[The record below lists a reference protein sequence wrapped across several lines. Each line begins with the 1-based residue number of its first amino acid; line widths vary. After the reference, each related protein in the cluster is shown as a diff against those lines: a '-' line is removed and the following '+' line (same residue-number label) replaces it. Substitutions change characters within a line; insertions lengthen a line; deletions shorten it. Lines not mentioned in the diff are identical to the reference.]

1 MFTRL
6 GETVRA
12 HRRKA
17 LLALELAMLLLVA
30 MQAARLIW
38 IFAAPPEPTAPK
50 ATASVF
56 RAVDHKIFAA
66 FDAFGSSGAAP
77 QAGAQATVEGFRL
90 YGVRQDGSSGSAIIA
105 GPDGVQKSFAVG
117 ETVAQGVTLASVG
130 ADHVELSR
138 GGARMTLSFPERP

>member
-1 MFTRL
+1 MFTKL

-30 MQAARLIW
+30 LQAARLIW

-50 ATASVF
+50 TAASVF
-56 RAVDHKIFAA
+56 RAVDHKILAS
-66 FDAFGSSGAAP
+66 FDAFGSAGAAP
-77 QAGAQATVEGFRL
+77 QAGGQATVEGFRL
-90 YGVRQDGSSGSAIIA
+90 YGVRQDGDSGSAIIA

-117 ETVAQGVTLASVG
+117 ETVAQGVTLAAVG

-138 GGARMTLSFPERP
+138 GGARMTLSFPELP

>member
-30 MQAARLIW
+30 TQAARLIW
-38 IFAAPPEPTAPK
+38 IFAAPPEPTPPK
-50 ATASVF
+50 AAASVF
-56 RAVDHKIFAA
+56 RVVDHKIFAA
-66 FDAFGSSGAAP
+66 FDAFGSSGVALQP
-77 QAGAQATVEGFRL
+77 GAQATVEGFRL

-117 ETVAQGVTLASVG
+117 EAVAQGVTLAAVG

>member
-30 MQAARLIW
+30 AQAARLLW
-38 IFAAPPEPTAPK
+38 IVVAPPQPTAPK
-50 ATASVF
+50 AVASVF
-56 RAVDHKIFAA
+56 RAADHGILSS
-66 FDAFGSSGAAP
+66 FDAFGASGAAP
-77 QAGAQATVEGFRL
+77 QAGGQATVEGFRL
-90 YGVRQDGSSGSAIIA
+90 YGVRQDGASGSAILS
-105 GPDGVQKSFAVG
+105 GPDGVQKSFTVG
-117 ETVAQGVTLASVG
+117 EAVAQGVTLAAVG